1 VAPCDLQALWYAE
14 ALIKDIWGLFA
25 LVEGEVGTCT
35 NSSWG
40 SGTNDVLAS
49 LGVGGLGRTTTL
61 HSQSIVGFHSLSQLW
76 PNTSS

>member
-35 NSSWG
+35 NGFWN
-40 SGTNDVLAS
+40 SGTNDVLAGS
-49 LGVGGLGRTTTL
+49 GVGRLGRTTTL
-61 HSQSIVGFHSLSQLW
+61 CSQSMVGFYSLS
-76 PNTSS
+76 